1 MPRKDSLRVHVI
13 KATLIALACFAA
25 FILSEF
31 AQSPVTFLY
40 ALLLPVYWLVLC
52 GIAIYR
58 FRQRGLWVF
67 LGAPLALVLPYEI
80 LHHLLACHR
89 GPCM

>member
-1 MPRKDSLRVHVI
+1 MPRKDSLRAHVI
-13 KATLIALACFAA
+13 KAMLIALACFAA

-52 GIAIYR
+52 GIALYR
-58 FRQRGLWVF
+58 FRWRGLWAL
-67 LGAPLALVLPYEI
+67 LGAPLALALPYEI
-80 LHHLLACHR
+80 LHHLIACHR
-89 GPCM
+89 SPCM

>member
-13 KATLIALACFAA
+13 KAMLIALASFAA

-58 FRQRGLWVF
+58 FRLRGLWVL
-67 LGAPLALVLPYEI
+67 LGAPLALVLPYEV
-80 LHHLLACHR
+80 LHRLIACHH

>member
-1 MPRKDSLRVHVI
+1 MPRKHSLRAHVI
-13 KATLIALACFAA
+13 KAMLIALACFAA

-58 FRQRGLWVF
+58 FRRRGLWVL
-67 LGAPLALVLPYEI
+67 LGAPLALALPYEI
-80 LHHLLACHR
+80 LHHLIACHR

>member
-1 MPRKDSLRVHVI
+1 MPRKDSLRAHVI

-52 GIAIYR
+52 GIVIYR
-58 FRQRGLWVF
+58 FRLRGLWVL
-67 LGAPLALVLPYEI
+67 LGSPLALALPYEI
-80 LHHLLACHR
+80 LHQLIACHH